1 MQRPRGHTASQRTAS
16 TRVPSVH
23 TVELGTAASA
33 RRRGGGGGRAR
44 VRPRVPR
51 VSDSDSRA
59 LPYLQAQDARQLA
72 WSEAEHGLEVGVL
85 GEHLMLV
92 SLEVLDPRDL
102 AQQPQRRPS
111 ARAARLPLFARP
123 RRRSGLCAASA
134 PARAAG
140 AVCCLAPGRQ
150 LQAERQQDARTSR
163 RAAPLGARRG
173 LAEVGGEAT

>member
-16 TRVPSVH
+16 TRVPIAH

-51 VSDSDSRA
+51 FSDARA
-59 LPYLQAQDARQLA
+59 LPHLQAQDSRQLA
-72 WSEAEHGLEVGVL
+72 RSEAKHGLEVEVL
-85 GEHLMLV
+85 NEHLMLV
-92 SLEVLDPRDL
+92 SLEVLVPHDL

-111 ARAARLPLFARP
+111 ARASRLPFFARP

-134 PARAAG
+134 PALAAG

-150 LQAERQQDARTSR
+150 LQAERQQDARPSR

-173 LAEVGGEAT
+173 LAEVGVEAT